1 MKSLLRV
8 LVFTAI
14 SLYTAQYF
22 IGPFSFDSQI
32 TILLLVISVSLLNF
46 LIKPAL
52 SIVSMPTKGLGFLFF
67 DFVLTFAI
75 LYVSTIYMPGFSI
88 KAVNLPSLIIS
99 GFVLPSKD
107 LTGLWSGVFSALMI
121 SIVYTFLEGLCSK
134 K

>member
-46 LIKPAL
+46 LIRPAL

-75 LYVSTIYMPGFSI
+75 LYVSTRYMPGFSI
-88 KAVNLPSLIIS
+88 KAVSLPSLIIS

-107 LTGLWSGVFSALMI
+107 LTGLWSGVFSALTI